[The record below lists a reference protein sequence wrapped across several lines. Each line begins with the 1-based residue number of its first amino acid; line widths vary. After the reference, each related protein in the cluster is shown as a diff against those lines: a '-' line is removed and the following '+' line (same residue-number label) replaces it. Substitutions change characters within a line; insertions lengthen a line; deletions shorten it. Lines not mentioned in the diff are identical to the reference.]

1 MLVPIILLAGC
12 GLWVVN
18 EALEVFSSGMADIV
32 GTTGGLANALLAI
45 GLFIF
50 WTDPEADGTARTG
63 TIAAATGMALM
74 SYRSISLAFIGA
86 RSDTEM
92 VASPI
97 FLVGAIAIVFG
108 VILIGAWIVR
118 TAAFPRWI
126 GVVLIGC
133 TLGTLALAV
142 LRASVLIQSG
152 ANIVLAVTLA
162 ETAVLAM
169 GRTDR
174 SAASRRDDPLG

>member
-1 MLVPIILLAGC
+1 MLLPIILLAGC
-12 GLWVVN
+12 GLWVIN
-18 EALEVFSSGMADIV
+18 EALEIFSSGMADIV
-32 GTTGGLANALLAI
+32 GTTGGLANGLLAI
-45 GLFIF
+45 GIFIF
-50 WTDPEADGTARTG
+50 WIDPEADGTARTG
-63 TIAAATGMALM
+63 TIAVATGMALM

-108 VILIGAWIVR
+108 VIMIGAWIVR
-118 TAAFPRWI
+118 SAAFPRWI

-133 TLGTLALAV
+133 TLGTLALAIMG
-142 LRASVLIQSG
+142 ASVLIQSG

-169 GRTDR
+169 GRKDAPAT
-174 SAASRRDDPLG
+174 ARRNEPFG